1 MHNIWPLGKIPKE
14 FQRPE
19 PEQIKQ
25 LGYNWSKPH
34 EIVEMF
40 EQEIADYAGSKYAV
54 AVDCDTNAI
63 FLCLKYLGKY
73 KKTITI
79 PTHTYISVPNI
90 IVTSWL

>member
-40 EQEIADYAGSKYAV
+40 EQ
-54 AVDCDTNAI
+54 
-63 FLCLKYLGKY
+63 
-73 KKTITI
+73 
-79 PTHTYISVPNI
+79 
-90 IVTSWL
+90 